1 MQLVDTKLSVD
12 QMFKPVSGLNLGPG
26 LFYNFRKDT
35 PCPSCHPTQ
44 QALCPPA
51 SPLLLYSFHGLIFNS
66 AVLFKPVWG
75 DRVKHQAEAGLL

>member
-35 PCPSCHPTQ
+35 PLPFMPPNTASTLPSGITSATLQLSWAHFQ
-44 QALCPPA
+44 QR
-51 SPLLLYSFHGLIFNS
+51 S
-66 AVLFKPVWG
+66 AFKT
-75 DRVKHQAEAGLL
+75 RVG